1 MIEQHHGTTLVEFFY
16 DRANEQ
22 SRLDPNGNDVEEST
36 FRYPGP
42 KPQSREAGVL
52 MLADVAESACR
63 SLIDPAPARI
73 ESVVRKV
80 TDQRLQDGQ
89 FDESGLSLPQLR
101 TVEQSIVKS
110 LVANYHGRIKYPDQR
125 TA

>member
-1 MIEQHHGTTLVEFFY
+1 MV
-16 DRANEQ
+16 
-22 SRLDPNGNDVEEST
+22 
-36 FRYPGP
+36 
-42 KPQSREAGVL
+42 RE
-52 MLADVAESACR
+52 
-63 SLIDPAPARI
+63 
-73 ESVVRKV
+73 V
-80 TDQRLQDGQ
+80 TDGKLQDGQ